1 MQNLHNS
8 FCGFSE
14 DNGWKAHNWSNI
26 EQLSIIKILEKNW
39 MQVIKKHILIKSQA
53 FDLVMDD
60 EAGSFTNFISLLN

>member
-1 MQNLHNS
+1 MPSAGSQKLMVGKHITGQILS
-8 FCGFSE
+8 T
-14 DNGWKAHNWSNI
+14 
-26 EQLSIIKILEKNW
+26 LSIIQILEKNW